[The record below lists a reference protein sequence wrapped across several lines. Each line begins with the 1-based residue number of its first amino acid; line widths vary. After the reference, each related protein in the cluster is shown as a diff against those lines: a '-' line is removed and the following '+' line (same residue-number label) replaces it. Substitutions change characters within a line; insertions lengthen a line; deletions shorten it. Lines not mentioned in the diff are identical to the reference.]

1 MFTRSLFGTAD
12 MGEQGRL
19 LAEVARLADAGHLRT
34 TLTERLSPINAAN
47 LKRAHQMVESATMR
61 GKVVLENWN

>member
-1 MFTRSLFGTAD
+1 M
-12 MGEQGRL
+12 
-19 LAEVARLADAGHLRT
+19 LAEVARSADAGQLRT

-61 GKVVLENWN
+61 GKVVLENWS